1 VGCPFYFFKLVF
13 KFREKPIS
21 FIVFFDFCKVE
32 ILGMRE
38 EISIQTFSSDNI
50 CGLVCL
56 HFGFEHI
63 DDKLWIMI
71 YFYVCVWKGV
81 RAGNHDIS
89 SSGKFFPYREKCV
102 LAHNDRGS

>member
-1 VGCPFYFFKLVF
+1 VRYSFYFLKFVF

-21 FIVFFDFCKVE
+21 LIVFFDFCKVE

-50 CGLVCL
+50 SWFVCFHL
-56 HFGFEHI
+56 GFEHI
-63 DDKLWIMI
+63 NDKLWVMI
-71 YFYVCVWKGV
+71 DFYVCIWKGI
-81 RAGNHDIS
+81 RACNNNIS
-89 SSGKFFPYREKCV
+89 SSGEFFPYGEKCV